1 MLSRPIRARGL
12 KQCAYRKY
20 IAVLGESRPIWAR
33 GLKLAYGTYLG

>member
-20 IAVLGESRPIWAR
+20 IAVLGESLPIWAR
-33 GLKLAYGTYLG
+33 GWKLASGTHFG